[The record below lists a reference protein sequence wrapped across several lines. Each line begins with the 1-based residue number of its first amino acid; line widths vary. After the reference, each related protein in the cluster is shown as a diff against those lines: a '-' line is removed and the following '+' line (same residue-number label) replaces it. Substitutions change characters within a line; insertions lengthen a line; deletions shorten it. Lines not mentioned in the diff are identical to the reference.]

1 MDSSGFDLILQ
12 ANEGSA
18 EASNHVDNTIRI
30 PLKGENPTDSVRKCL
45 FSLRRILTDQTS
57 VLLKDWQNTLDWL
70 GQSMARD
77 VFTQRMGT
85 GRSREN
91 VIRCHFGERK
101 QSKPKKLNS
110 AIKSWQKRE

>member
-70 GQSMARD
+70 GQSLARD

-91 VIRCHFGERK
+91 VIAVILENTSSQNPR
-101 QSKPKKLNS
+101 N
-110 AIKSWQKRE
+110 